1 MDGLSIFSIFF
12 TLLWV
17 WVIYEGWRAPMMKE
31 NEDGSFTTIR
41 PAKKF
46 KDLFKKKK

>member
-12 TLLWV
+12 TLLWA
-17 WVIYEGWRAPMMKE
+17 WIIYEGWRAPMMKE

-46 KDLFKKKK
+46 RDLFKKRK